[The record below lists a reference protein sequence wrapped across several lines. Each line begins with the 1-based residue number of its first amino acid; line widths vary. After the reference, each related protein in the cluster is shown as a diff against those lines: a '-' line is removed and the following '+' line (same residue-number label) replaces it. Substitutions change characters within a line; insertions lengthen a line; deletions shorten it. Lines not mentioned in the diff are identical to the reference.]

1 MPTYVLL
8 LTLTS
13 EGREQMS
20 REPDSIER
28 AEEAVSIPQTQVMG
42 LYGVLGEYDF
52 VTLLEAPD
60 NEAAARFSLEFGV
73 RAGVHVTTLP
83 AIPIG
88 RLEARGRGREP
99 AASAERALGSAGD
112 DDPWGPPI

>member
-8 LTLTS
+8 LTLTA
-13 EGREQMS
+13 EGRERMS
-20 REPDSIER
+20 RQPDSIER

-73 RAGVHVTTLP
+73 RAGVHITTLP

-88 RLEARGRGREP
+88 RLEASGSDR
-99 AASAERALGSAGD
+99 ASVASAERGVGVAS
-112 DDPWGPPI
+112 DPDPDTPRI

>member
-20 REPDSIER
+20 RQPDCIER

-88 RLEARGRGREP
+88 RLESREWDRAP
-99 AASAERALGSAGD
+99 AMSAERGVGD
-112 DDPWGPPI
+112 TGGDPWSPGV

>member
-1 MPTYVLL
+1 VPTYVLL
-8 LTLTS
+8 LTLTA

-20 REPDSIER
+20 RQPDCIER

-73 RAGVHVTTLP
+73 RAGVHVTSLP

-88 RLEARGRGREP
+88 RLEARERDRAP
-99 AASAERALGSAGD
+99 AVSAERGVSDTGG
-112 DDPWGPPI
+112 DPWSPGV